1 MTRITPICFKNLI
14 RIHSLGANIT
24 IDPIATYD
32 VALSYRVSFPNG
44 FTLCASNTGSS
55 DQWVVVIN
63 GDVLNMRCSLTQRD
77 FIDLCEEYSRR
88 TDKPEVVESK
98 TETRIGRRSMMLTPI
113 SFGGLM
119 KIYSMGAKHIY
130 MEPILRNALSY
141 IITFPNK
148 GSLHAQKW
156 ASSDLWNVAGD
167 GPRWNRWD
175 LTEDEL
181 IALCEEFSKPEGG
194 ESETEA

>member
-1 MTRITPICFKNLI
+1 MTRITPIGFQNLL

-24 IDPIATYD
+24 IDPIRTYD
-32 VALSYRVSFPNG
+32 LALSYRVSFPNG
-44 FTLCASNTGSS
+44 FTLCASNTGFS

-63 GDVLNMRCSLTQRD
+63 GDVLNMRCPLTERE

-88 TDKPEVVESK
+88 TDKPEVVESE

-113 SFGGLM
+113 SFDGLM
-119 KIYSMGAKHIY
+119 KIRSLGAKRVC
-130 MEPILRNALSY
+130 MEPIESCWLSY
-141 IITFPNK
+141 IITFPK
-148 GSLHAQKW
+148 GCLHAQKW

-167 GPRWNRWD
+167 TMGWN

>member
-1 MTRITPICFKNLI
+1 MTRITPIGFQNLL

-24 IDPIATYD
+24 VDPIRTYD
-32 VALSYRVSFPNG
+32 LALSYRVSFPNG
-44 FTLCASNTGSS
+44 FTLCASNTGFS
-55 DQWVVVIN
+55 DQWVVMIN
-63 GDVLNMRCSLTQRD
+63 GDVQNMRRILTQRE

-88 TDKPEVVESK
+88 TDKPEVIESE

-119 KIYSMGAKHIY
+119 KIHSLGAKHIY
-130 MEPILRNALSY
+130 MEPIESPWLSY
-141 IITFPNK
+141 GITFPK
-148 GSLHAQKW
+148 GSLYAQKW

-167 GPRWNRWD
+167 GPRWNRWN

>member
-1 MTRITPICFKNLI
+1 MTKITPIGFKNLI

-24 IDPIATYD
+24 IDPIKTYD
-32 VALSYRVSFPNG
+32 LALSYRVSFPNG

-63 GDVLNMRCSLTQRD
+63 GDAQNMRCSLTQRE
-77 FIDLCEEYSRR
+77 FVDLCEEYSRR
-88 TDKPEVVESK
+88 TDKPEVVESE

-113 SFGGLM
+113 SFDGLM
-119 KIYSMGAKHIY
+119 KIHSLGAKHIC
-130 MEPILRNALSY
+130 MEPIESCWLSY
-141 IITFPNK
+141 IITFPK
-148 GSLHAQKW
+148 GSLYAQKW
-156 ASSDLWNVAGD
+156 ASADLWNVAGD
-167 GPRWNRWD
+167 TTGWN

>member
-1 MTRITPICFKNLI
+1 MTRITPIGFQNLL
-14 RIHSLGANIT
+14 RIHALGANIT
-24 IDPIATYD
+24 IDPIVTYD
-32 VALSYRVSFPNG
+32 LALSYRVSFPNG
-44 FTLCASNTGSS
+44 FTLCASNTGFS

-63 GDVLNMRCSLTQRD
+63 GDVLNKRCFLAQRE

-88 TDKPEVVESK
+88 TDKPEVDESE

-113 SFGGLM
+113 SFGSLM
-119 KIYSMGAKHIY
+119 KIHSLGAKHIC
-130 MEPILRNALSY
+130 MEPIDSCWLSY
-141 IITFPNK
+141 IITFPK

-167 GPRWNRWD
+167 GPRWNRWN

-181 IALCEEFSKPEGG
+181 IALCEEFSKPEGD
-194 ESETEA
+194 ELETEA